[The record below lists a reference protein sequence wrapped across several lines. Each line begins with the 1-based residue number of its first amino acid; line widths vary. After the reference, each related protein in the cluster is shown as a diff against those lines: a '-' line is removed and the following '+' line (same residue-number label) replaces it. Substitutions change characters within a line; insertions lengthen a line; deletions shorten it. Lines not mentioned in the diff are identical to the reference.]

1 MSSFGSESAALSL
14 PEISA
19 GETGGRPGRRR
30 RFGARV
36 GMVWEV
42 VTGGLVELWAH
53 KMRSVLT
60 LTLLMLGVFAL
71 VVMASV
77 LDGVKDK
84 IATGFAGMSWDGT
97 MLVAPREARTSEEQ
111 KRFAGS
117 PGLRYEDLAR
127 LTGPHEKIVG
137 FAPRATRRVTV
148 RTSSGSERVF
158 VTGVTA
164 DYSWLMNRP
173 VGLGRG
179 LTEDDQKRR
188 RTVAVVGATLAS
200 KLYGG
205 TDPVGRDLV
214 VEGVP
219 YRIVGV
225 QAPGMLFNEEN
236 YMDANGLHVP
246 LETYMDRLDP
256 DHKLAHVA
264 VKLHDPAD
272 YEEMKTLV
280 LSRIRQAHHGIDDVK
295 VLDLDSEAAKGYAD
309 FLEQMRG
316 WAIVLYSL
324 AVTVLLV
331 GGVGVLSVMLISF
344 SERRYEIG
352 LRKSLGAT
360 DGEILG
366 QFLLEALVLAALGA
380 LIGTMG
386 GAALCRALSDFFP
399 YGLIV
404 SRTGLAWGWGSA
416 LALAALFG
424 LYPALRAAKLSPME
438 AMR

>member
-1 MSSFGSESAALSL
+1 MSESLLVRERALGLGAAPAPRSGLV
-14 PEISA
+14 
-19 GETGGRPGRRR
+19 
-30 RFGARV
+30 ARLALA
-36 GMVWEV
+36 WEV
-42 VTGGLVELWAH
+42 VAGGFVELWAH
-53 KMRSVLT
+53 KMRSILT

-71 VVMASV
+71 VVMTSV
-77 LDGVKDK
+77 LDGIKDK

-97 MLVAPREARTSEEQ
+97 LLLAPREPRTTEEQ
-111 KRFAGS
+111 KRYAMS

-127 LTGPHEKIVG
+127 LTLPHEKILG
-137 FAPRATRRVTV
+137 FAPRATRRVNV
-148 RTSSGSERVF
+148 RATGGSERIF

-164 DYSWLMNRP
+164 DYAWLMNRP
-173 VGLGRG
+173 IALGRG

-205 TDPVGRDLV
+205 SDPVGRDLV
-214 VEGVP
+214 IEGVP

-225 QAPGMLFNEEN
+225 QAPGMLFSDEN
-236 YMDANGLHVP
+236 YMDANGVHVP

-264 VKLHDPAD
+264 VKLKSPEDF
-272 YEEMKTLV
+272 EEMAPVV
-280 LSRIRQAHHGIDDVK
+280 LGRIRQAHHGIDDVR
-295 VLDLDSEAAKGYAD
+295 VLDLDAEGAKAYSR

-324 AVTVLLV
+324 AITVLLV

-360 DGEILG
+360 DGQILG
-366 QFLLEALVLAALGA
+366 QFLLEALVLAAIGA
-380 LIGTMG
+380 FVGTVG
-386 GAALCRALSDFFP
+386 GAALCRALSGFFP

-404 SRTGLAWGWGSA
+404 SRFGLAAGWASA
-416 LALAALFG
+416 LVLAAVFG